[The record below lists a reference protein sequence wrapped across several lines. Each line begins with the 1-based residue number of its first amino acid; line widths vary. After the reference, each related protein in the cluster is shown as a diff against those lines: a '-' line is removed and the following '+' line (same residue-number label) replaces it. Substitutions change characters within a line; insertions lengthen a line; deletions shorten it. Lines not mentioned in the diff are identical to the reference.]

1 MKKTLSIILAL
12 ALTVGMF
19 TGCGAAEEP
28 APAPEAEAPVA
39 EEPAA
44 EEPATEEPAAEE
56 PAEEPAA
63 EAPAAS
69 DIIIGASIR
78 KYDDTYL
85 TEQRM
90 NMQAKGEELGITIDF
105 TDSKGDQVTQNNNI
119 DMYITKQYNALAVN
133 MLERSAADVVIE
145 KAKGANIPVVF
156 FNTEPFEEAMAMWD
170 SVYYVGA
177 KAEESGLQQGYA
189 MAEYWEANKDAA
201 DVNGDG
207 KLQIVILTGEP
218 GHQDAELRTEYCQK
232 ALEEK
237 GIEVEVLAEDT
248 AMWDRVKGQDKMATF
263 LAAHDNIEAVF
274 ANNDDMA
281 LGAIEALK
289 AQGYFTGDKY
299 MPVLGVDAT
308 EPGKEAIKDGTML
321 ATALNDAKN
330 QGYAVIELSNL
341 LATGGD
347 LSTYSYTMD
356 GHYVWIPYVAVNKDN
371 VDQF

>member
-1 MKKTLSIILAL
+1 MKKTLAFTLACILVL
-12 ALTVGMF
+12 SMF
-19 TGCGAAEEP
+19 VGCGSAPIETA
-28 APAPEAEAPVA
+28 APATSV
-39 EEPAA
+39 
-44 EEPATEEPAAEE
+44 
-56 PAEEPAA
+56 
-63 EAPAAS
+63 APAAPS
-69 DIIIGASIR
+69 TSASNKDKDIIIGASIR

-85 TEQRM
+85 TEQRN
-90 NMQAKGEELGITIDF
+90 NMQVKGDNLGITIDF

-119 DMYITKQYNALAVN
+119 DMYITKKYNALAVN

-145 KAKGANIPVVF
+145 KAKNANIPVVF
-156 FNTEPFEEAMAMWD
+156 FNTEPFAEAMNMWD
-170 SVYYVGA
+170 NVYYVGA
-177 KAEESGLQQGYA
+177 KAEESGLQQGWA
-189 MAEYWEANKDAA
+189 MADYWESNKDKV

-232 ALEEK
+232 ALEER
-237 GIEVEVLAEDT
+237 GVSFEVLAIDT

-263 LAAHDNIEAVF
+263 LTAHNNIEAVF

-308 EPGKEAIKDGTML
+308 EPGKEAIREGTML

-330 QGYAVIELSNL
+330 QGYAVIELCYL
-341 LATGGD
+341 LAKGGD
-347 LSTYSYTMD
+347 LSSYSYDLD
-356 GHYVWIPYVAVNKDN
+356 GRYVWIPYVAVSKEN